1 MKDNRCCWFPY
12 AADHWLVGLIRH
24 LLPADLL
31 QLFAILLLTALVSG
45 ASPSP
50 QQKGSVVREEGS
62 GATGLGNPDPAARTA
77 DRSGRGQSEARDP
90 EILYAER
97 TLRGAGSAV
106 DGPSVLAFL
115 RRHTLSEEE
124 LDELAQTVRQL
135 GSAEFEE
142 RERAGRRL
150 IAAGRAALPFLQA
163 AAQDADLE
171 IVRRS
176 RCCIE
181 EIERSPTP
189 SVMIAAAQLLKD
201 RRPPGATAA
210 LLAYLPCIADETLE
224 DAWLE
229 ALRAVAWDRSRHAPR
244 DGRQDAERDAYGP
257 GRPDPAVREALKDR
271 RAIRRAAAAHVLS
284 RATDAEVRR
293 LVEPLLADA
302 DPRVR
307 YEAAAGL
314 ARFREKRAIPVLIA
328 LLTDAPAALAGRAEY
343 ILYFLAE
350 GREAPAALSRD
361 DGAARR
367 RCRTAWEEWW
377 QSNSDRVDL
386 TRLQREEPPRGLT
399 VVCEYDGADNGGRV
413 APLTPTLSPWARG
426 EGEGGR
432 SRWEIAPL
440 EGPNDVQLLSGGRL
454 LIAERNANRVTERD
468 YSGNVLW
475 RHHAPGNPICCQRL
489 SNGNTLV
496 ATFRELYEV
505 TSDQKKVRS
514 YTHRAGF
521 RHAVKLPNGH
531 VLLINGNGVVIELDE
546 TWKHEIRSIRPES
559 HSAGATFWASIE
571 PLPNGR
577 YLLSLGG
584 SGRVIEIDTAGKIH
598 WECTVPSAVFATR
611 LRNGHTL
618 ISSFEGRY
626 VLEVDRNGKEVRK
639 QMLTGRPFAVRRY

>member
-1 MKDNRCCWFPY
+1 MSRP
-12 AADHWLVGLIRH
+12 IRLRQDRRSSH
-24 LLPADLL
+24 PLP
-31 QLFAILLLTALVSG
+31 TALGFAVLVAAALAEP
-45 ASPSP
+45 AS
-50 QQKGSVVREEGS
+50 
-62 GATGLGNPDPAARTA
+62 N
-77 DRSGRGQSEARDP
+77 DP
-90 EILYAER
+90 EIVYAER
-97 TLRGAGSAV
+97 TLREAGSAV

-124 LDELAQTVRQL
+124 LDKLAQTVRRL
-135 GSAEFEE
+135 GSADFQE
-142 RERAGRRL
+142 RERAGRML
-150 IAAGRAALPFLQA
+150 IAAGRAALPFLQS

-171 IVRRS
+171 IARRAR
-176 RCCIE
+176 RCID

-210 LLAYLPCIADETLE
+210 LLAYMPCIADETLE
-224 DAWLE
+224 DSWLE
-229 ALRAVAWDRSRHAPR
+229 ALRAVA
-244 DGRQDAERDAYGP
+244 GRTDLKSIPQAL
-257 GRPDPAVREALKDR
+257 VEALKDR
-271 RAIRRAAAAHVLS
+271 RAIRRAAAAHVLG
-284 RATDAEVRR
+284 RATDADVRR
-293 LVEPLLADA
+293 LVEPMLADP

-314 ARFREKRAIPVLIA
+314 ARFNEKKAIPVLMA
-328 LLTDAPAALAGRAEY
+328 LLTEAPAALAGRAEY

-361 DGAARR
+361 DVASRR

-377 QSNSDRVDL
+377 RGNADRVDL

-399 VVCEYDGADNGGRV
+399 LVCEYDGADNGGRV
-413 APLTPTLSPWARG
+413 WQWGQA
-426 EGEGGR
+426 GR

-440 EGPNDVQLLSGGRL
+440 EGPNDVQLLPGGRL

-468 YSGNVLW
+468 YSGKILW

-489 SNGNTLV
+489 PNGNTLV

-505 TSDQKKVRS
+505 TSDQKKVLS

-521 RHAVKLPNGH
+521 RHAVKLPNSH
-531 VLLINGNGVVIELDE
+531 VVLINGNGVVVELDE
-546 TWKHEIRSIRPES
+546 TWKHELRSIRPES
-559 HSAGATFWASIE
+559 HSTGATFWASIE

-577 YLLSLGG
+577 YLLALGG
-584 SGRVIEIDTAGKIH
+584 SSRVIEIDAAGKIH